1 MKLNNRFIFGILSLL
16 LAAVIAFVALPT
28 IARQTNGKE
37 EIVRITQPVLK
48 GEQISSENAE
58 VVEVGGYN
66 LPSNIAH
73 QLSDVNGLYATADL
87 AVGDYILTSKISSV
101 PVSSDVALNSI
112 PSGKVAISL
121 TVKTLASGL
130 SDKLQPG
137 DIIRIYHFLDTAA
150 EVPELRFVKVLSVT
164 DSDGINV
171 DNAKEPTED
180 EEKQQ
185 SATITVLASPEQAK
199 IITGLEND
207 GVAHVALISRNN
219 DKLADELLAEQDK
232 TLQEI
237 YFPETLIE
245 EEAADAENS
254 DVESEP
260 QETETAESAQSTNET
275 APSAEKSNQG
285 RRIFVMGKVIT
296 VWGSPGSGKSMF
308 CCILAK
314 ALTRDKR
321 KAIIINADM
330 NVPMLPVWL
339 PEQII
344 QTNTSIGQVLSSVE
358 IDTSLVAS
366 HVTVLK
372 NYPFI
377 GMMGY
382 AAGENPLSYP
392 EVKYTMV
399 LQLIHAAAKLVDFV
413 ILDCSTSMTNVFTPA
428 AIEAGDV
435 VIRILTPD
443 LKGINYLKAH
453 QPLLVDER
461 FRFSEHMT
469 FAGLARPFHALDE
482 MGYIIGGFDGL
493 LPYSKEIDR
502 CATEG
507 GMFKAITYCNPK
519 YTASLNK
526 VLEILEQ
533 MELAEQSEDDAAYE
547 CEEDADE

>member
-1 MKLNNRFIFGILSLL
+1 MSTFHLTLWQPTRIPATLCRPYPVKRRSS
-16 LAAVIAFVALPT
+16 LPT
-28 IARQTNGKE
+28 GASGAATGCLYGYGATTVKMAVTGSMKDIGNTN
-37 EIVRITQPVLK
+37 I
-48 GEQISSENAE
+48 
-58 VVEVGGYN
+58 
-66 LPSNIAH
+66 
-73 QLSDVNGLYATADL
+73 
-87 AVGDYILTSKISSV
+87 

-275 APSAEKSNQG
+275 APSAE
-285 RRIFVMGKVIT
+285 
-296 VWGSPGSGKSMF
+296 
-308 CCILAK
+308 
-314 ALTRDKR
+314 
-321 KAIIINADM
+321 
-330 NVPMLPVWL
+330 
-339 PEQII
+339 
-344 QTNTSIGQVLSSVE
+344 
-358 IDTSLVAS
+358 
-366 HVTVLK
+366 
-372 NYPFI
+372 
-377 GMMGY
+377 
-382 AAGENPLSYP
+382 
-392 EVKYTMV
+392 
-399 LQLIHAAAKLVDFV
+399 
-413 ILDCSTSMTNVFTPA
+413 
-428 AIEAGDV
+428 
-435 VIRILTPD
+435 
-443 LKGINYLKAH
+443 
-453 QPLLVDER
+453 
-461 FRFSEHMT
+461 
-469 FAGLARPFHALDE
+469 
-482 MGYIIGGFDGL
+482 
-493 LPYSKEIDR
+493 
-502 CATEG
+502 
-507 GMFKAITYCNPK
+507 
-519 YTASLNK
+519 
-526 VLEILEQ
+526 
-533 MELAEQSEDDAAYE
+533 
-547 CEEDADE
+547 

>member
-254 DVESEP
+254 DAESEP
-260 QETETAESAQSTNET
+260 QETETAESAQSTNGT